1 MTANG
6 EPSNVCLFP
15 SSVFSSANSRE
26 HTYFPTAMHGDKD
39 ECLKAGCDD
48 YVAKPILV
56 AELVNALKKC
66 QARTHTMSSSSL
78 KRGAAFYDENDEL
91 TDEKFTVASSVSN
104 QNDASIQSLTTASLF
119 PNRKKPRNF

>member
-1 MTANG
+1 MVTHI
-6 EPSNVCLFP
+6 F
-15 SSVFSSANSRE
+15 
-26 HTYFPTAMHGDKD
+26 TAMHGDKD

-66 QARTHTMSSSSL
+66 QARTHTMFSSFL
-78 KRGAAFYDENDEL
+78 KRGATFYDGNDEL
-91 TDEKFTVASSVSN
+91 ADKEFAGASSVSN
-104 QNDASIQSLTTASLF
+104 QNDASIHSVTAVSLL